1 MAAPT
6 CRQLLAQLPAL
17 SDRQGNGH
25 RCVAQPRN
33 PASPCSSLPA
43 RVARAGQAAPSP
55 AGETGTAWWGGHP
68 KPFLLPMSPTLKTWG
83 LRDTGPIKD
92 DGAQAGGQRPP
103 LLTSPVTVLGH

>member
-43 RVARAGQAAPSP
+43 RAARAGQAAPSP
-55 AGETGTAWWGGHP
+55 AGETRTAWWGGHP
-68 KPFLLPMSPTLKTWG
+68 EPFPPPYVTHLEDL
-83 LRDTGPIKD
+83 
-92 DGAQAGGQRPP
+92 GAK
-103 LLTSPVTVLGH
+103 GHRSHKR